1 MEWKKHRLGDL
12 ALSIQTGPFGSQ
24 LHQSDYSDYGIP
36 VIMPKDMISG
46 KIVTNNIAR
55 VSDIHVQRLKRH
67 KVESGDIIYSR
78 RGDVGRCSLIT
89 EREEGWLC
97 GTGCLKVALDKTKC
111 VPSFIAFILQRKD
124 SVGWVENHAVGATM
138 PNLNTGILS
147 NLPVTIPTIEV
158 QRRIASIL
166 SAYDNL
172 IENNNK
178 RIRLLEQMAENLYK
192 EWFVRF
198 RFPGHEKVEMENGLP
213 KGWGKVTLDTILE
226 KLTTGLNPRKNFVLG
241 QGENYYVT
249 IKNMG
254 DNTVYLD
261 DNCDKVDDEAIQ
273 KINKRSDLKIG
284 DILFSGIGTIGRV
297 FLITIPTDNW
307 NVSESVF
314 TMRANEIVTKEFLYM
329 MLLSDDLQNYCQ
341 QHAQGVAQPGIR
353 MSELKAYRFFLPPK
367 NIITKFSNTVS
378 SILSSIDNLR
388 KRNSLL
394 TRQRDL
400 LLPRLMSGR
409 LEVKE

>member
-158 QRRIASIL
+158 QLRISSIL

-198 RFPGHEKVEMENGLP
+198 RFPGHETVEMENGLP
-213 KGWGKVTLDTILE
+213 KGWKYEVASKIVDVMSGGTPKTEREEFYGGEIPFYTPKDADDSIFVYSTITNITEKGLAHCNSQYYPVNTLMITARGTVGKLSLLAVPMAMNQSCFALSFKDRNNPYYLYYSVKNEVSKLKKMANGGVFDTIIVKTFDHIKIIVPTEDTL
-226 KLTTGLNPRKNFVLG
+226 VLFDKRVSPILD
-241 QGENYYVT
+241 Q
-249 IKNMG
+249 IK
-254 DNTVYLD
+254 YL
-261 DNCDKVDDEAIQ
+261 Q
-273 KINKRSDLKIG
+273 K
-284 DILFSGIGTIGRV
+284 
-297 FLITIPTDNW
+297 
-307 NVSESVF
+307 ES
-314 TMRANEIVTKEFLYM
+314 I
-329 MLLSDDLQNYCQ
+329 LLS
-341 QHAQGVAQPGIR
+341 
-353 MSELKAYRFFLPPK
+353 
-367 NIITKFSNTVS
+367 
-378 SILSSIDNLR
+378 
-388 KRNSLL
+388 
-394 TRQRDL
+394 RQRDL